1 MKSVLVLIIILL
13 ISGIIILQL
22 QSQMSGPQ
30 TGSEADAAK
39 YSKLCKDVRKQLIEE
54 IIKKKR

>member
-1 MKSVLVLIIILL
+1 MLIIILL

-22 QSQMSGPQ
+22 QSQMSGPR
-30 TGSEADAAK
+30 TGSEAEAAK